1 MKPALEG
8 CVQRIAASLRGR
20 LGCVVCGAGGEL
32 WAAHREDEQ
41 FPAASVIKAPIL
53 LALAAGVD
61 AGRHRWDEVAPSQ
74 PAGTAA
80 GGGVIQFLSPL
91 PYTLRDLATL
101 MIIISDNRATN
112 RIIDLVG
119 LDRINAYIAGAG
131 CRGTVLARR
140 MMDFAAR
147 AEGRENVT
155 TPKDMAD
162 LFLRLL
168 RGELA
173 TPATTAVLLDIL
185 RAQQV
190 RDRLPAWLPDGAGAA
205 HKTGNFPGVMNDA
218 GILFLPAGPV
228 TASVFTSDLAAD
240 AEGRL
245 AIQEIG
251 RAIVET
257 ANTLPRDAAQVHG
270 DPSR

>member
-1 MKPALEG
+1 MKPELQA
-8 CVQRIAASLRGR
+8 CVERVAASLRGR
-20 LGCVVCGAGGEL
+20 LGCAVCGAGGDV
-32 WAAHREDEQ
+32 WAVHRPHEP
-41 FPAASVIKAPIL
+41 FPAASVIKLPIL
-53 LALAAGVD
+53 LALAADVD
-61 AGRHRWDEVAPSQ
+61 SGRLHWDAPAPSSAADT
-74 PAGTAA
+74 AG

-91 PYTLRDLATL
+91 AYTVRDLATL
-101 MIIISDNRATN
+101 MIIVSDNRATN
-112 RIIDLVG
+112 RLIDLLG
-119 LDRINAYIAGAG
+119 LDRINAYVSRAG

-140 MMDFAAR
+140 MMDLAAR
-147 AEGRENVT
+147 AEGRENIT

-173 TPATTAVLLDIL
+173 APATTAVLIEMLKS
-185 RAQQV
+185 QQI
-190 RDRLPAWLPDGAGAA
+190 RDRLPAWLPPDAAAA

-218 GILFLPAGPV
+218 GILFLRTGPV
-228 TASVFTSDLAAD
+228 VASVFTSDLAAD
-240 AEGRL
+240 AEGRR

-257 ANTLPRDAAQVHG
+257 SKALLHDAAEARP